1 MIVTPLSPA
10 AAAFRNRVEDEA
22 AFLTTCEGGDPGSP
36 ENRSIWLLGIE
47 PGWSLADEAA
57 DTEMEGERAAK
68 LEAYAVELQLEWPF
82 NRNAFKLLCA
92 LEGGD
97 PEDFR
102 AFTQRVRPFER
113 GSTGY
118 FKANLFPEPCNK
130 VGEWDAHSAAKTGF
144 TRKDDYRAWL
154 RENRFRVMKSWIER
168 CRPSLVIGTGL
179 THLAD
184 FLEIT
189 GTTGTPT
196 VHTITVNGHAK
207 RLHVATNG
215 MVPVAVIPH
224 LSGGPHSLNSN
235 EAIRLIV
242 EQIRSEIGV
251 ESPA

>member
-1 MIVTPLSPA
+1 MTPLSPR
-10 AAAFRNRVEDEA
+10 AAAFRDRVEDEA
-22 AFLTTCEGGDPGSP
+22 AFLRTCEGGDPGSP

-57 DTEMEGERAAK
+57 NSGMEVERAAK
-68 LEAYAVELQLEWPF
+68 LETYSVELQLEWPF

-97 PEDFR
+97 PQDFR
-102 AFTQRVRPFER
+102 AFARRARPFER
-113 GSTGY
+113 DSTGY

-130 VGEWDAHSAAKTGF
+130 VGEWNADSAAKTGF

-168 CRPSLVIGTGL
+168 CRPRLVIGAGL

-189 GTTGTPT
+189 GTKGIPS
-196 VHTITVNGHAK
+196 VHNLTVNGYTK

-215 MVPVAVIPH
+215 MAPVAIIPH

-235 EAIRLIV
+235 EAVRLIA
-242 EQIRSEIGV
+242 EQMRIAIGQ
-251 ESPA
+251 